1 MGGPR
6 LGDFPVLCRD
16 AGERLERLTRYM
28 EHGPLQ
34 TETGNRLFKKKLE
47 GQIPFM
53 KGLLED
59 GSLTVFPWQ

>member
-1 MGGPR
+1 
-6 LGDFPVLCRD
+6 
-16 AGERLERLTRYM
+16 M

-34 TETGNRLFKKKLE
+34 TETGNRLFKEKLV

-59 GSLTVFPWQ
+59 GSLTMLPWQ